1 MNGTVPRYYIPV
13 YTNRIKSIGKPE
25 DTHFMHNSRI
35 GVILVN
41 YGKWELT
48 KNCID
53 SLERSEGADIRITLV
68 DNCSPGVVPEWVTR
82 RSNLRFV
89 RMEENTGFAGGNNEG
104 FRISSDDEAE
114 FTFFLNNDAEV
125 LPETICNLAK
135 YLSSNEDAG
144 IASPAVYWKSD
155 PEKLWS
161 AGGKLVKWK
170 MRFEQV
176 DITKEEY
183 NPWKGLHVDFVSG
196 CAMMI
201 RTDLFREIGGFR
213 EDFFMYYEDAD
224 LCRKVI
230 DQGYSVDVLPS
241 ETVLHSVASGSGGE
255 LSKLAIY
262 FSERNRIVL
271 SSDML
276 SPLIRSVFLLYK
288 SSVLLI
294 LSMKFF
300 LWQGPELVPCI
311 WRGFFDGLCGRTGY
325 SDVVGKLI

>member
-1 MNGTVPRYYIPV
+1 
-13 YTNRIKSIGKPE
+13 
-25 DTHFMHNSRI
+25 MHNSRI

-68 DNCSPGVVPEWVTR
+68 DNCSPGLVPEWVTR
-82 RSNLRFV
+82 RSNLKFV

-104 FRISSDDEAE
+104 FSISLDDRAE

-125 LPETICNLAK
+125 LPETIHNLAE
-135 YLSSNEDAG
+135 YLCGNEKTG
-144 IASPAVYWKSD
+144 IAAPAVYWKSN

-176 DITKEEY
+176 DFPDKKYSPDE
-183 NPWKGLHVDFVSG
+183 GVRVDLVSG
-196 CAMMI
+196 CALMI
-201 RTDLFREIGGFR
+201 KTDLFREIGGFR

-230 DQGYSVDVLPS
+230 DQGYFIDVLPS

-255 LSKLAIY
+255 LSKIAIY

-271 SSDML
+271 SREML
-276 SPLIRSVFLLYK
+276 SLLTRSIFLFYK
-288 SSVLLI
+288 SVVLLV
-294 LSMKFF
+294 LSVKFIF
-300 LWQGPELVPCI
+300 GKRAELVPCI

-325 SDVVGKLI
+325 SDVMGKLI